1 MRAFLKNENG
11 ATAIEYCLIGTAMAV
26 ALLAAM
32 PFISNAVTGKFTN
45 VAVKIDTSFN

>member
-26 ALLAAM
+26 ALIVAM
-32 PFISNAVTGKFTN
+32 PFLANGISNR
-45 VAVKIDTSFN
+45 FNTLANALTQNFN